1 MQEGTRRPA
10 AKKLPRA
17 ANTEARVANIE
28 ERNAKAALDLTA
40 LRRTPG
46 FMIRILQIQIFDEFF
61 EYFAAAGF
69 SPAEHSVMITVRDNP
84 FVTQSEVA
92 VALRIQLPNLVKILL
107 KLETRGFIK
116 RKRSS
121 RDKRAVELVLTAR
134 GQKAAVRAATM
145 ADEFNKLTLS
155 PLSDSERKQ
164 FLQMLS
170 RLVGAR
176 SSSYDQGSPG

>member
-1 MQEGTRRPA
+1 MEEETGRPA
-10 AKKLPRA
+10 AKRTPRG
-17 ANTEARVANIE
+17 ANAED
-28 ERNAKAALDLTA
+28 RNAKAALDLTA
-40 LRRTPG
+40 LQRTPG
-46 FMIRILQIQIFDEFF
+46 YMIRILQLHIFDEFF
-61 EYFAAAGF
+61 QYFAAAGF
-69 SPAEHSVMITVRDNP
+69 SPAEHSVLITIRDNP
-84 FVTQSEVA
+84 LVTQTEVA

-134 GQKAAVRAATM
+134 GQKAATQAAAL
-145 ADEFNKLTLS
+145 ADEFNELTLS
-155 PLSDSERKQ
+155 PLSESERKQ

-176 SSSYDQGSPG
+176 TGNGDQKLLG